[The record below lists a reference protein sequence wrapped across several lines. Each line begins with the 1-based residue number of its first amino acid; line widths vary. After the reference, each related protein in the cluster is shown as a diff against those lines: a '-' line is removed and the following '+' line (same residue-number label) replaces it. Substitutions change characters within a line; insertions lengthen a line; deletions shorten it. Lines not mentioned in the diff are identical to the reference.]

1 MTPREE
7 REEMER
13 DHPSDPPSAVRA
25 RHLAR
30 VPLPDDDSWLD
41 PAPRYRGRLLPS
53 ARAQLVLAGLLA
65 SAALV
70 SAGCSGNRHPVTTP
84 SSAGPVTHGMASW
97 YGTKFEGRRTAS
109 GERYDMRK
117 LTAAHPTLP
126 FGTLVQVT
134 NVENGRQVVVR
145 INDRGPFGRR
155 RVIDLSY
162 AAARELR
169 MVGPGTAQVELA
181 VVGRFDPTAPPS
193 PSPPI
198 LLAAAAPASPDGAPP
213 GASAAPAAPAA
224 PAPSAADIALPDA
237 RSAVLAHPA
246 AVADPAD
253 PADRARAAEP
263 AGTANASAIAAAPST
278 AAGPGRAARL
288 HYTVQVGAFG
298 EVERAEALQR
308 DLAGRYP
315 AASVS
320 SDGTWSR
327 VQVGRF
333 GDREEAEALRDELAA
348 VGLAAIVV
356 TAR

>member
-1 MTPREE
+1 
-7 REEMER
+7 MER
-13 DHPSDPPSAVRA
+13 DHPSDPPLAVVA

-30 VPLPDDDSWLD
+30 VPLPEDSWLEPRLG
-41 PAPRYRGRLLPS
+41 PARNGQRRCRQPRSRSFPTS
-53 ARAQLVLAGLLA
+53 ALAGLLA

-70 SAGCSGNRHPVTTP
+70 SAACSGNHHPVTPGP
-84 SSAGPVTHGMASW
+84 STSPISRGTASW
-97 YGTKFEGRRTAS
+97 YGSKFDGRRTAN

-117 LTAAHPTLP
+117 LTAAHPNLP

-169 MVGPGTAQVELA
+169 MVGPGTARVELA
-181 VVGRFDPTAPPS
+181 VIGKFDPM
-193 PSPPI
+193 
-198 LLAAAAPASPDGAPP
+198 APASPAQPIVL
-213 GASAAPAAPAA
+213 AAA
-224 PAPSAADIALPDA
+224 PAPSRPDGASPVGPAADAGNTAPGADSAEIALTDA
-237 RSAVLAHPA
+237 QA
-246 AVADPAD
+246 
-253 PADRARAAEP
+253 ARAAVP
-263 AGTANASAIAAAPST
+263 SDSAGAT
-278 AAGPGRAARL
+278 AASIASVAQAPERAGPARVGAAGAIGTGGAQY

-298 EVERAEALQR
+298 EVERAEAMQQ

-315 AASVS
+315 EASVS

-333 GDREEAEALRDELAA
+333 GDREEAEALRRELASIGLAA
-348 VGLAAIVV
+348 VVVAA
-356 TAR
+356 R

>member
-1 MTPREE
+1 
-7 REEMER
+7 MER

-41 PAPRYRGRLLPS
+41 PAPRYRGRPLPS

-70 SAGCSGNRHPVTTP
+70 SAACSGNRHPVTTP
-84 SSAGPVTHGMASW
+84 SPPGPVTRGMASW

-109 GERYDMRK
+109 GERYDMRQ

-169 MVGPGTAQVELA
+169 MVGPGTARVELA
-181 VVGRFDPTAPPS
+181 VVGRYDPTAPPS

-198 LLAAAAPASPDGAPP
+198 LLAAAAAPAVPEAATP

-224 PAPSAADIALPDA
+224 PAAGIADIALPDA
-237 RSAVLAHPA
+237 PSAVLAHPA
-246 AVADPAD
+246 AVAGTAD
-253 PADRARAAEP
+253 PARASES
-263 AGTANASAIAAAPST
+263 AGTGNASAIAAAPST
-278 AAGPGRAARL
+278 TAGPGRAARL

-348 VGLAAIVV
+348 SGLAAIVV

>member
-1 MTPREE
+1 
-7 REEMER
+7 MER

-25 RHLAR
+25 RHLAW
-30 VPLPDDDSWLD
+30 VPLPDDPSSWLE
-41 PAPRYRGRLLPS
+41 PAPRHRGRPLPS
-53 ARAQLVLAGLLA
+53 ARAHVVLAGLLA

-70 SAGCSGNRHPVTTP
+70 SAACSGNHHPVTTP
-84 SSAGPVTHGMASW
+84 STAGPASHGMASW
-97 YGTKFEGRRTAS
+97 YGSKFDGRRTAN
-109 GERYDMRK
+109 GERYDMHQ

-169 MVGPGTAQVELA
+169 MVGSGTARVELA
-181 VVGRFDPTAPPS
+181 VLGRFDPMAPAS
-193 PSPPI
+193 PSQPI
-198 LLAAAAPASPDGAPP
+198 LLAAAAVPDSPDAAPP
-213 GASAAPAAPAA
+213 GTPAAAAAPATTPAVD
-224 PAPSAADIALPDA
+224 AADVDLPA
-237 RSAVLAHPA
+237 TA
-246 AVADPAD
+246 PAD
-253 PADRARAAEP
+253 PA
-263 AGTANASAIAAAPST
+263 AP
-278 AAGPGRAARL
+278 RI

-298 EVERAEALQR
+298 EAERAEAVQR
-308 DLAGRYP
+308 GLAGRYP
-315 AASVS
+315 EAVVL

-333 GDREEAEALRDELAA
+333 GDREQAEALRDELAST
-348 VGLAAIVV
+348 GLAAVVV

>member
-1 MTPREE
+1 
-7 REEMER
+7 MER

-30 VPLPDDDSWLD
+30 VPLPYDDDSSSSW
-41 PAPRYRGRLLPS
+41 PAAAPTPRHRGRPLPC
-53 ARAQLVLAGLLA
+53 ARAQVVLAGLLA

-70 SAGCSGNRHPVTTP
+70 SAACSGNHHPVTTP
-84 SSAGPVTHGMASW
+84 STAGPVTRGMASW
-97 YGTKFEGRRTAS
+97 YGSKFDGRRTAN
-109 GERYDMRK
+109 GERYDMRQ

-169 MVGPGTAQVELA
+169 MVGPGTARVELA
-181 VVGRFDPTAPPS
+181 VLGRFDSMAPAS
-193 PSPPI
+193 PAQPM
-198 LLAAAAPASPDGAPP
+198 LLAAAAVPAAPDAAPP
-213 GASAAPAAPAA
+213 GTPTAAAAPA
-224 PAPSAADIALPDA
+224 IDA
-237 RSAVLAHPA
+237 
-246 AVADPAD
+246 
-253 PADRARAAEP
+253 
-263 AGTANASAIAAAPST
+263 
-278 AAGPGRAARL
+278 
-288 HYTVQVGAFG
+288 YTVQVGAFG
-298 EVERAEALQR
+298 EAERAEALQR

-315 AASVS
+315 AAVVL

-333 GDREEAEALRDELAA
+333 GDREEAETLRAELASS
-348 VGLAAIVV
+348 GLAAIVV
-356 TAR
+356 AAR

>member
-1 MTPREE
+1 
-7 REEMER
+7 MER

-25 RHLAR
+25 RHPAR

-41 PAPRYRGRLLPS
+41 PAPRYRGRSLSS

-70 SAGCSGNRHPVTTP
+70 SAACSGNRHPVTTP
-84 SSAGPVTHGMASW
+84 SPAGPATRGMASW

-181 VVGRFDPTAPPS
+181 VVGRYDPTAPPS

-198 LLAAAAPASPDGAPP
+198 LLAAAAAPASPDAAPP
-213 GASAAPAAPAA
+213 GASAAPAAAA
-224 PAPSAADIALPDA
+224 AAATDAADVAVPDA
-237 RSAVLAHPA
+237 PSAVLAHPA
-246 AVADPAD
+246 AVADTAD
-253 PADRARAAEP
+253 PARAAEP
-263 AGTANASAIAAAPST
+263 AGTGNAGAIAAAPST
-278 AAGPGRAARL
+278 AGLGRAARL

-348 VGLAAIVV
+348 SGLAAIVV
-356 TAR
+356 AAR

>member
-1 MTPREE
+1 MV
-7 REEMER
+7 R
-13 DHPSDPPSAVRA
+13 DHPSDAPSAVRA

-30 VPLPDDDSWLD
+30 VPLPDDSSSWL
-41 PAPRYRGRLLPS
+41 AAVPRHRGRPLPS
-53 ARAQLVLAGLLA
+53 TRAYVVLAGLLA

-70 SAGCSGNRHPVTTP
+70 SAACSGNHHPVTTP
-84 SSAGPVTHGMASW
+84 STAGPVSHGMASW
-97 YGTKFEGRRTAS
+97 YGSKFDGRRTAN
-109 GERYDMRK
+109 GERYDMHQ

-169 MVGPGTAQVELA
+169 MVGPGTARVELA
-181 VVGRFDPTAPPS
+181 VLGRFDLMAPAS
-193 PSPPI
+193 PAQPI
-198 LLAAAAPASPDGAPP
+198 LLAAAAVPASPDAAPP
-213 GASAAPAAPAA
+213 GT
-224 PAPSAADIALPDA
+224 
-237 RSAVLAHPA
+237 PA
-246 AVADPAD
+246 AVAAPATTPAVDTADVDLPDAD
-253 PADRARAAEP
+253 PA
-263 AGTANASAIAAAPST
+263 AP
-278 AAGPGRAARL
+278 RI

-298 EVERAEALQR
+298 EAERAEALQR
-308 DLAGRYP
+308 GLAGHYP
-315 AASVS
+315 EAVVL

-333 GDREEAEALRDELAA
+333 GDREQAEALRDELAST
-348 VGLAAIVV
+348 GLAAVVV

>member
-1 MTPREE
+1 
-7 REEMER
+7 MER
-13 DHPSDPPSAVRA
+13 DHPSDAPSAVRA

-30 VPLPDDDSWLD
+30 VPLPDGDSSSWSE
-41 PAPRYRGRLLPS
+41 AATRHRGRPLPS
-53 ARAQLVLAGLLA
+53 ARAHVVLAGLLA

-70 SAGCSGNRHPVTTP
+70 SAACSGNHHPVTTASP
-84 SSAGPVTHGMASW
+84 SGPVSHGMASW
-97 YGTKFEGRRTAS
+97 YGSKFDGRRTAN
-109 GERYDMRK
+109 GERYDMHQ

-169 MVGPGTAQVELA
+169 MVGPGTARVELA
-181 VVGRFDPTAPPS
+181 VLGRFDPMAPAS
-193 PSPPI
+193 PAQPI
-198 LLAAAAPASPDGAPP
+198 LLAAAAVPAAPDAAPP
-213 GASAAPAAPAA
+213 ATPTAAAAPATTPAVD
-224 PAPSAADIALPDA
+224 AADIDLPATDRVA
-237 RSAVLAHPA
+237 LAHPA
-246 AVADPAD
+246 DLSETAALAHS
-253 PADRARAAEP
+253 AEP
-263 AGTANASAIAAAPST
+263 AGTGDATAIVPAPHATGRT
-278 AAGPGRAARL
+278 ARI
-288 HYTVQVGAFG
+288 HYTVQVGAFD
-298 EVERAEALQR
+298 EAERAEALQR

-315 AASVS
+315 GAVVL

-333 GDREEAEALRDELAA
+333 GDREEAEALRDKLAST
-348 VGLAAIVV
+348 GLAAIVV

>member
-1 MTPREE
+1 
-7 REEMER
+7 MER
-13 DHPSDPPSAVRA
+13 DHPSELHAAVRA

-30 VPLPDDDSWLD
+30 LPLPDDDSSSSR
-41 PAPRYRGRLLPS
+41 PAPASAPRHRRRPLAS
-53 ARAQLVLAGLLA
+53 ARAQVVLAGLLA

-70 SAGCSGNRHPVTTP
+70 SAGCSGNHRPVTTP
-84 SSAGPVTHGMASW
+84 STAGPVTRGMASW
-97 YGTKFEGRRTAS
+97 YGTKFDGRRTAS
-109 GERYDMRK
+109 GERYDMHQ

-169 MVGPGTAQVELA
+169 MVGPGTAQVELS
-181 VVGRFDPTAPPS
+181 VLGRFDPMAPAS
-193 PSPPI
+193 PAQPI
-198 LLAAAAPASPDGAPP
+198 LLAAATVPAPPDAAPPETPAGASAPA
-213 GASAAPAAPAA
+213 AAPAADTANVDLPAA
-224 PAPSAADIALPDA
+224 DSAG
-237 RSAVLAHPA
+237 
-246 AVADPAD
+246 PAD
-253 PADRARAAEP
+253 P
-263 AGTANASAIAAAPST
+263 
-278 AAGPGRAARL
+278 GRV

-298 EVERAEALQR
+298 EAERAEALQR

-315 AASVS
+315 SAAVL

-333 GDREEAEALRDELAA
+333 GDREEAETLRAELAA
-348 VGLAAIVV
+348 TGLAAIVV
-356 TAR
+356 AAR